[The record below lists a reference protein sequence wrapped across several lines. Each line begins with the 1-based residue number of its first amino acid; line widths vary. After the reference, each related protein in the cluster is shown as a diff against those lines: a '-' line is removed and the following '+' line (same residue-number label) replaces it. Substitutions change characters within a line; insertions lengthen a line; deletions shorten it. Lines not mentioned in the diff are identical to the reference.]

1 MASLSYPSR
10 IITLVDV
17 PEVENFTAKFE
28 YNFFTK
34 DETTNDTNV
43 RESTINSEN
52 ELNNLLGRLPRFV
65 KFEFTPPS
73 LQKCSPD
80 GTGLRSP
87 RQETP
92 LGDPASLLTSENIP
106 LIQSEESFS
115 NLDFISIDFQ
125 DNGIDGKL
133 YQAVSGSAFLRGI
146 TTQNQIDSAK
156 TLNTLTSNKISGNF
170 LLDSLNKPSSTGITF
185 VDSKTGIEKSG
196 RPSLGGLEKIAF
208 KAQINN
214 KVVGTIVKS
223 VVDDK
228 LNLYVDEFESILGTA
243 QSLQDLARAKSSPS
257 LIEAVELD
265 SGFIPI
271 KTESGNPLAFGHEAR
286 FTQVVGY
293 IIDKQEFVDGKL
305 VDKEAIIIIG
315 ATPVAAIDTRVRY
328 GATYNYSI
336 RTIVAVKLPSIN
348 TAGDYILATGLIQ
361 SKSSAQV
368 TVECTENVA
377 PPPPAD
383 FKLDWDYSEQ
393 KLRLMW
399 SFPVNTQRDVKYFQI
414 FRRTSLFSPF
424 VLQAEFDF
432 NDSDTLPIRDESIPS
447 ELVEEMIDNPRT
459 FYVDEEFTKDSVAIY
474 AVCCVDAR
482 GLSSNYSMQ
491 FGATFNR
498 FSNKLEPIL
507 ISSAGAPKVFPNMF
521 LRQNVFIDTMKTSG
535 FDRMK
540 VYFDPEYLELFDEEG
555 EDLGFIDGNDPNASY
570 KIQLINTDLQ
580 KSQIATIKIN
590 DLRT

>member
-34 DETTNDTNV
+34 DEATNDTNA
-43 RESTINSEN
+43 REAAVSSEG
-52 ELNNLLGRLPRFV
+52 ELNDLLGRLPRFV

-80 GTGLRSP
+80 GTGLRSS
-87 RQETP
+87 RRETP

-115 NLDFISIDFQ
+115 NLDFVSLDFQ

-156 TLNTLTSNKISGNF
+156 TLNSLTSKNISGNF
-170 LLDSLNKPSSTGITF
+170 LLDSLNKPEATGITF
-185 VDSKTGIEKSG
+185 VDSKTGIEKKG
-196 RPSLGGLEKIAF
+196 RPSLGGLEKISF

-271 KTESGNPLAFGHEAR
+271 KTEPGDPLAFGHESR

-293 IIDKQEFVDGKL
+293 IIDKQEFVNNEL
-305 VDKEAIIIIG
+305 VDKASIIITG
-315 ATPVAAIDTRVRY
+315 ATPVAAIDTQVRY

-336 RTIVAVKLPSIN
+336 KTIVAVKLPSIN
-348 TAGDYILATGLIQ
+348 TAGDYVLATGLIQ
-361 SKSSAQV
+361 SRTSPQV
-368 TVECTENVA
+368 TVECTENIA

-383 FKLDWDYSEQ
+383 FKLDWDYDKQ

-399 SFPVNTQRDVKYFQI
+399 SFPVNSQRDIKYFQI
-414 FRRTSLFSPF
+414 FKRTSLLSPF
-424 VLQAEFDF
+424 VLQAEYDF
-432 NDSDTLPIRDESIPS
+432 NDSNTLPDRAEVIPAA
-447 ELVEEMIDNPRT
+447 LVEEMIDNPRT
-459 FYVDEEFTKDSVAIY
+459 FYVDEEFTKDTTAIY

-482 GLSSNYSMQ
+482 GLSSNYSIQ
-491 FGATFNR
+491 FGVTFNR
-498 FSNKLEPIL
+498 FSNKIEPVL
-507 ISSAGAPKVFPNMF
+507 ISNSGAPKAFPNML
-521 LRQNVFIDTMKTSG
+521 LRENVFIDTIKTSG
-535 FDRMK
+535 FNRMS

-555 EDLGFIDGNDPNASY
+555 EDLGLIDGNDPNASY